1 MNSNSRYAEI
11 PRQFRRPGRFVATLV
26 ICALLGLAATG
37 CSSWQVPSW
46 NDSGDLRARAESET
60 IRGVRLSATVLG
72 SEDSRQMFGTNVNA
86 TGVQP
91 VWIEVENTTPE
102 ILWLLRSGTDPDYFS
117 PLEVAWSFHAA
128 FSSSAN
134 ARLDD
139 HFRAMGFPNPIPP
152 GSKVAG
158 ILFTNPQRQTR
169 FLSVDIL
176 GEGQVFAFSLFL
188 PVPGDRP
195 EEPLLKT
202 IMGYADK
209 GNEDFQ
215 DAGALRARLEK
226 IPCCASSVDGSASG
240 DPVNVVIV
248 GEFADIV
255 AALVRRG
262 FRKLEMDVDAEQR
275 LFGRAPDAVVRKS
288 GQGGVPANW
297 LRLWVAPFRY
307 RGQLVFLAQ
316 AGRPIGGRFQAARG
330 GELRLHPNVDEAR
343 DILIQ
348 DMLYSG
354 GLERLGFAN
363 GVGAAAA
370 GKPRDSLDGTR
381 YFTDGLRAAMFFVT
395 RPRSVSSVEMLDWV
409 PYSQPRDS
417 ATRAMNDDAQN

>member
-1 MNSNSRYAEI
+1 
-11 PRQFRRPGRFVATLV
+11 
-26 ICALLGLAATG
+26 
-37 CSSWQVPSW
+37 
-46 NDSGDLRARAESET
+46 
-60 IRGVRLSATVLG
+60 
-72 SEDSRQMFGTNVNA
+72 
-86 TGVQP
+86 
-91 VWIEVENTTPE
+91 
-102 ILWLLRSGTDPDYFS
+102 
-117 PLEVAWSFHAA
+117 
-128 FSSSAN
+128 
-134 ARLDD
+134 
-139 HFRAMGFPNPIPP
+139 
-152 GSKVAG
+152 
-158 ILFTNPQRQTR
+158 
-169 FLSVDIL
+169 
-176 GEGQVFAFSLFL
+176 
-188 PVPGDRP
+188 
-195 EEPLLKT
+195 
-202 IMGYADK
+202 
-209 GNEDFQ
+209 
-215 DAGALRARLEK
+215 
-226 IPCCASSVDGSASG
+226 
-240 DPVNVVIV
+240 
-248 GEFADIV
+248 
-255 AALVRRG
+255 
-262 FRKLEMDVDAEQR
+262 
-275 LFGRAPDAVVRKS
+275 PDAVVRKS